1 MQTSFSA
8 FRLGSLLGICSL
20 RFHLPPPAL
29 FLNRIRKQSEREAIS
44 PTWKRS
50 AGGDGDARRR
60 PPPRAASCCFA
71 GPASQP
77 GPFSTATVSPE
88 LRNWGEG
95 NAERLAG
102 GLPGSEGTEPT
113 SRCWGPSRRGG
124 GSPRRGAEAQGP
136 AGVGVG
142 LWGVS
147 RERRSAPAVGGGRA
161 PVQFLP
167 WIPMHRR
174 GFSRNQLGGRWIQA
188 CAWQACLLLRW
199 DASLGVVAAHRT
211 RLPTGPREAGA
222 GGGHGGTYPGPL
234 SPHAQTPP
242 K

>member
-1 MQTSFSA
+1 M
-8 FRLGSLLGICSL
+8 
-20 RFHLPPPAL
+20 H
-29 FLNRIRKQSEREAIS
+29 
-44 PTWKRS
+44 
-50 AGGDGDARRR
+50 GGGL
-60 PPPRAASCCFA
+60 PPRAASCCFA

-161 PVQFLP
+161 PVQFFRGSRCIGVVSAATSWVAGGSRLVP
-167 WIPMHRR
+167 GRR
-174 GFSRNQLGGRWIQA
+174 ACSLGGM
-188 CAWQACLLLRW
+188 LLLEWWR
-199 DASLGVVAAHRT
+199 H
-211 RLPTGPREAGA
+211 TGPACPRGPERQVQVGDTEAR
-222 GGGHGGTYPGPL
+222 TQGP
-234 SPHAQTPP
+234 
-242 K
+242 